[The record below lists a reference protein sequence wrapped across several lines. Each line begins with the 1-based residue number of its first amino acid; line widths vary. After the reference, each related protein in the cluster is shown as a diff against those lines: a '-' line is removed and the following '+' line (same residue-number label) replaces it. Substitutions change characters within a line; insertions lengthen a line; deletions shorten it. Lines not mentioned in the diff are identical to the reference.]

1 MKTITIFTPTYNR
14 AYTLPQLYNSLIS
27 QTNKDF
33 IWLVI
38 DDGSSD
44 NTKELI
50 EQWQKENKV
59 EIIYIYQKNQGMH
72 SAHNM
77 AYKNIN
83 TELNVCIDSD
93 DYMPND
99 AIEIILSFWKE
110 KGNKDV
116 AGIVG
121 LDANKNGKI
130 IGTSIPNNIKES
142 SLNNLYYKN
151 NVKGDKK
158 LVLRTE
164 VVKKYPAYP
173 IFEEEKFVPLGYLY
187 NLIDQDYK
195 LLTLNKV
202 LCIVEYLE
210 DGSSLNIL
218 NQYRKNPKGFAF
230 SRVARMKNPN
240 SLVELIKNS
249 IHYVSSSIFTKN
261 IHFLNDSPKKI
272 ITFLVIPLGILLNF
286 YIRLKT
292 RSNE

>member
-1 MKTITIFTPTYNR
+1 MKKITVFTPTYNR
-14 AYTLPQLYNSLIS
+14 AYTLPQLYNSLVR
-27 QTNKDF
+27 QTNQNF
-33 IWLVI
+33 IWLII

-50 EQWQKENKV
+50 EQWKDENK
-59 EIIYIYQKNQGMH
+59 IIIEYLYQENQGMH
-72 SAHNM
+72 GAHNT
-77 AYKNIN
+77 AYKNID

-93 DYMPND
+93 DYMPDN

-142 SLNNLYYKN
+142 SLNDLYYKN

-202 LCIVEYLE
+202 LCVVEYLE

-261 IHFLNDSPKKI
+261 IHFLNDSPKKL
-272 ITFLVIPLGILLNF
+272 ITFLVIPFGILLNV
-286 YIRLKT
+286 YIRFKT
-292 RSNE
+292 RNNE